1 MNKVSLLPITPGRRI
16 SPSNPVP
23 PFTDPVTIG
32 ELPAT
37 HEQAKGRTF
46 AELAQSITE
55 RYARKNHDYGYG
67 NAFRTLFQ
75 RKEASRKGSGVEYA
89 ITRVLDKASRAEILS
104 REKGRVKDEP
114 LIDSLLDIAT
124 YCLMTVQEM
133 ELSRNEK

>member
-32 ELPAT
+32 KLPAT

-46 AELAQSITE
+46 AELAQFIAE
-55 RYARKNHDYGYG
+55 LHARKNHDYG
-67 NAFRTLFQ
+67 NAFSTLFQ

-89 ITRVLDKASRAEILS
+89 VTRIFEKSNRAETLS
-104 REKGRVKDEP
+104 REEGRVKDES
-114 LIDSLLDIAT
+114 LTDTLLDIAT